1 MYGRLASAI
10 YKRAQDLGN
19 KLPINY
25 DKVKAIS
32 KVSYDKSRS
41 IM

>member
-1 MYGRLASAI
+1 MYGKLASGI
-10 YKRAQDLGN
+10 YKKSQDLGN
-19 KLPINY
+19 KVAISY

-41 IM
+41 IL